1 MILFYDLEMT
11 RLHQQTTPMSI
22 GFVSYD
28 GTRAFYAEFTDYDQ
42 SQLDYWLSENVV
54 GRFILTDMSDR
65 TYKELDKAYFFKGDL
80 DWVVSHS
87 KGLKN
92 WLQSFGEKIVLAASG
107 GIYDWVIFRTMMKI
121 KYVEDM
127 PEYIDS
133 WPIDVVS
140 LLRWEGYYP
149 EEEYFKENFI
159 GASDHSN
166 KHNALEDAR
175 VIRDVYLKLEAEH
188 SKR

>member
-1 MILFYDLEMT
+1 
-11 RLHQQTTPMSI
+11 MSI

-28 GTRAFYAEFTDYDQ
+28 GKRAFYAEFTDYAQ
-42 SQLDYWLSENVV
+42 SQMDHWLKENVV
-54 GRFILTDMSDR
+54 DRFILTDMSDR
-65 TYKELDKAYFFKGDL
+65 THKESGKTQFFKGDL
-80 DWVVSHS
+80 DWVVSHP

-107 GIYDWVIFRTMMKI
+107 GTYDWVVFRTMMKI

-140 LLRWEGYYP
+140 LLRWEGYAP
-149 EEEYFKENFI
+149 EEEYFKENFT

-175 VIRDVYLKLEAEH
+175 VIRDVYLKLETERF
-188 SKR
+188 KRYVR

>member
-1 MILFYDLEMT
+1 
-11 RLHQQTTPMSI
+11 MSI

-28 GTRAFYAEFTDYDQ
+28 GTRAFYAEFTDYAQ
-42 SQLDYWLSENVV
+42 SQMDHWLKENVV
-54 GRFILTDMSDR
+54 DRFILTDMSDR
-65 TYKELDKAYFFKGDL
+65 THKESGKTQFFKGDL
-80 DWVVSHS
+80 DWVVSHP

-107 GIYDWVIFRTMMKI
+107 GTYDWVVFRTMMKI

-127 PEYIDS
+127 PEYIDR

-140 LLRWEGYYP
+140 LLRWEGYAP

-175 VIRDVYLKLEAEH
+175 VIRDVYRKLETERF
-188 SKR
+188 KRYVR

>member
-1 MILFYDLEMT
+1 
-11 RLHQQTTPMSI
+11 MSI

-42 SQLDYWLSENVV
+42 SQMDHWLKENVV
-54 GRFILTDMSDR
+54 DRFILTDMSDH
-65 TYKELDKAYFFKGDL
+65 TYKESGKTQFFKGDL
-80 DWVVSHS
+80 DWVVSHT

-107 GIYDWVIFRTMMKI
+107 GTYDWVVFRTMMRI
-121 KYVEDM
+121 KYVEDI
-127 PEYIDS
+127 PEYIDG

-140 LLRWEGYYP
+140 LLRWEGYDL

-159 GASDHSN
+159 GASDYSN

-175 VIRDVYLKLEAEH
+175 VIRDVYLKLEAKH
-188 SKR
+188 SKKYVR

>member
-1 MILFYDLEMT
+1 
-11 RLHQQTTPMSI
+11 MSI

-28 GTRAFYAEFTDYDQ
+28 GTRAFYAEFTDYAQ
-42 SQLDYWLSENVV
+42 SQMDHWLKENVV
-54 GRFILTDMSDR
+54 DRFILTDMSDC
-65 TYKELDKAYFFKGDL
+65 THKESGKTQFFKGDL
-80 DWVVSHS
+80 DWVVSHP

-107 GIYDWVIFRTMMKI
+107 GTYDWVVFRTMMKI

-127 PEYIDS
+127 PEYIDR

-140 LLRWEGYYP
+140 LLRWEGYDP

-175 VIRDVYLKLEAEH
+175 VIRDVYLKLETGPF
-188 SKR
+188 KRYVR